1 MKKLII
7 TFSVFFVVCLFARLL
22 FGYYVD
28 TVPAFSVLL
37 TPLTWLCV
45 GFAALAVLFSVL
57 LIIKEFKKK

>member
-28 TVPAFSVLL
+28 TVPAFGVLL
-37 TPLTWLCV
+37 TSLTWLCV
-45 GFAALAVLFSVL
+45 VFGVLALALGIL